1 MGDGFHLLVPFYLRT
16 DDQYEAL
23 RTLQK
28 HYPASL
34 IILIRKNAMQSS
46 MQRWQLPNYDRAN
59 LKLAEVAVPAPAP
72 GQVLVKVQAVALNYR
87 DLLITRDG
95 MGMPLPLPLVPC
107 SDMSGEVVAV
117 GSGVTEFAVGDAVIN
132 TFFSGWVDGVQP
144 RTSVMH
150 GAPGPGMLS
159 EYVVLGED
167 SLVLAPRSL
176 DPVQASTLT
185 CAGLTAWFAL
195 TEGASTRPGDTVVV
209 IGTGGV
215 ALFAVQIARAQGAR
229 VVVISGSDDK
239 LERVKHLGAAYGIN
253 RKQTT
258 DWASAV
264 REITGGRGADH
275 VVELAGGDN
284 FGQSL
289 ASLTQGGRVSIIG
302 NLQGNELQ
310 TSVFPLLQA
319 RATVQ
324 GIAVGPRRALED
336 LVRAVDWQELKPV
349 IERTYPF
356 DQLPAA
362 LDHLERGSFGKLV
375 VTGPG
380 V

>member
-1 MGDGFHLLVPFYLRT
+1 M
-16 DDQYEAL
+16 
-23 RTLQK
+23 
-28 HYPASL
+28 
-34 IILIRKNAMQSS
+34 LIRKNTMPLS
-46 MQRWQLPNYDRAN
+46 MQRWQLPAYGRTN
-59 LKLAEVAVPAPAP
+59 LQLAEVAVPVP
-72 GQVLVKVQAVALNYR
+72 GPSQVLVKVQAIALNYR
-87 DLLITRDG
+87 DLRITHDG
-95 MGMPLPLPLVPC
+95 MGMPLPLPFVPA
-107 SDMSGEVVAV
+107 SDMSGEVVVV
-117 GSGVTEFAVGDAVIN
+117 GPGVTSFAVGDAVIN

-144 RTSVMH
+144 QTSVMF

-159 EYVVLGED
+159 EYVVLNED

-176 DPVQASTLT
+176 DPAQASTLT
-185 CAGLTAWFAL
+185 CAGLTAWFSL
-195 TEGASTRPGDTVVV
+195 TESASTRPGDTVVV

-215 ALFAVQIARAQGAR
+215 ALFAVQIAAAQGAR
-229 VVVISGSDDK
+229 VIVISGDDDK
-239 LERVKHLGAAYGIN
+239 LERVRHLGAAYGIN
-253 RKQTT
+253 RKRTPN
-258 DWASAV
+258 WAATV

-284 FGQSL
+284 FGQSML
-289 ASLTQGGRVSIIG
+289 SLTQAGRISVIG
-302 NLQGNELQ
+302 ILQGDELR

-324 GIAVGPRRALED
+324 GIGVGPRRALED

-349 IERTYPF
+349 IEKTYRF

>member
-1 MGDGFHLLVPFYLRT
+1 MPL
-16 DDQYEAL
+16 
-23 RTLQK
+23 
-28 HYPASL
+28 
-34 IILIRKNAMQSS
+34 S
-46 MQRWQLPNYDRAN
+46 MQRWQLAKYGRAN
-59 LKLAEVAVPAPAP
+59 LQLAEVAVPVPGP
-72 GQVLVKVQAVALNYR
+72 GQVLVKVQAIALNYR
-87 DLLITRDG
+87 DLLIIQDG
-95 MGMPLPLPLVPC
+95 MGMPLQLPLVPA
-107 SDMSGEVVAV
+107 SDMSGEVIAV
-117 GSGVTEFAVGDAVIN
+117 GPDVTSFAAGDKVIN

-144 RTSVMH
+144 HTSVMF

-159 EYVVLGED
+159 EYIVLDED

-176 DPVQASTLT
+176 NAVQASTLT

-195 TEGASTRPGDTVVV
+195 TENASTRPGDTVVV

-229 VVVISGSDDK
+229 VVVISGNDDK

-253 RKQTT
+253 RKQAP
-258 DWASAV
+258 DWAAAV
-264 REITGGRGADH
+264 RAITGGRGADH

-284 FGQSL
+284 FGQSMAAL
-289 ASLTQGGRVSIIG
+289 AQGGRISVIG
-302 NLQGNELQ
+302 NLQGNELR

-319 RATVQ
+319 RVTVQ

-336 LVRAVDWQELKPV
+336 LVRAVDWQELKPAV
-349 IERTYPF
+349 ERTYPF
-356 DQLPAA
+356 EQLPAA

-380 V
+380 L

>member
-1 MGDGFHLLVPFYLRT
+1 MPF
-16 DDQYEAL
+16 
-23 RTLQK
+23 
-28 HYPASL
+28 
-34 IILIRKNAMQSS
+34 S
-46 MQRWQLPNYDRAN
+46 MQRWQLPTYGRAN
-59 LKLAEVAVPAPAP
+59 LTLAEVAVPVPGP
-72 GQVLVKVQAVALNYR
+72 GQVLVKVQAIALNYR

-107 SDMSGEVVAV
+107 SDMSGEVVVV
-117 GSGVTEFAVGDAVIN
+117 GPGVTSFAVGDAVVN
-132 TFFSGWVDGVQP
+132 TFFSGWVDGLQP

-195 TEGASTRPGDTVVV
+195 AESASTRPGDTVVV

-229 VVVISGSDDK
+229 VIVISGNDDK

-253 RKQTT
+253 RTQTP
-258 DWASAV
+258 DWAAKV

-289 ASLTQGGRVSIIG
+289 AALTQGGRISVIG
-302 NLQGNELQ
+302 ILQGDELR
-310 TSVFPLLQA
+310 TSVFPVLEA

-375 VTGPG
+375 VTCPG